1 MRNFACDLGAKM
13 VQHMPAKWRHHCHCH
28 PLRLVSLPPSLLPFF
43 VAHVPLRY
51 ALEFHAFIRKDYEMR
66 RVPAMFCMHFL
77 WADAMAFLFLP
88 SISNCFHCH
97 PAVYRCFFV
106 QFVYPSVFSSACWP
120 PLFPLKIYM
129 QKSVA
134 NSLGKHTHF
143 DSRACSVVT
152 SKIF

>member
-77 WADAMAFLFLP
+77 WADAMAFSFPSFYFQLFSLSSSCLP
-88 SISNCFHCH
+88 L
-97 PAVYRCFFV
+97 
-106 QFVYPSVFSSACWP
+106 
-120 PLFPLKIYM
+120 LFCTVCLSKCLLICLLAPTLPTEDIHAKVCGK
-129 QKSVA
+129 Q
-134 NSLGKHTHF
+134 LGKTHTL
-143 DSRACSVVT
+143 
-152 SKIF
+152 